1 MKNGGSFH
9 SYVTNYQR
17 VPIEWSIINIC
28 PFWTSFRL
36 ILNGCAN
43 MCESKKS
50 FTIQSA
56 ILCNTLASGTQEQA
70 SWKITY
76 FIQILSRVMAI
87 EFWDFPAT
95 FDHYD
100 YTDFKS
106 PIVSPLSSI
115 ISLCFMVKS
124 PSKSLKYPHYKSPIS
139 TLYTN
144 ILMVDI
150 IQENQFVSIESPMT
164 NPTHFR
170 DFLVK
175 LPTVMTVKSPSING

>member
-56 ILCNTLASGTQEQA
+56 ILCNTLACGTQEQA

-87 EFWDFPAT
+87 EF
-95 FDHYD
+95 
-100 YTDFKS
+100 
-106 PIVSPLSSI
+106 
-115 ISLCFMVKS
+115 
-124 PSKSLKYPHYKSPIS
+124 
-139 TLYTN
+139 
-144 ILMVDI
+144 
-150 IQENQFVSIESPMT
+150 
-164 NPTHFR
+164 
-170 DFLVK
+170 
-175 LPTVMTVKSPSING
+175 